1 MPVEI
6 ALGFVLPGVCEL
18 LQVFWLAVSNTVG
31 LGVKIT
37 LSPLGLLPGGPE
49 IHNLS
54 HHASR
59 W

>member
-6 ALGFVLPGVCEL
+6 ALCFVLLGVCEL

-31 LGVKIT
+31 LGGKIT
-37 LSPLGLLPGGPE
+37 LPSLGLLPGGPE
-49 IHNLS
+49 IYNLS
-54 HHASR
+54 HDASR